1 MTTREMATRLTKDTA
16 ISLSAIAGGTVGQA
30 LLPEL
35 PVLGYMLG
43 SFVASITLTISE
55 KTILSFA
62 VDTGFSFFG
71 LVDQD
76 YVLPK
81 ETIEKLGL
89 EVVSL
94 DYIELNR
101 TGLNRTTL
109 NRTSLNRTK
118 YNTLDIMVLRRGVI
132 GVNKVGYVF

>member
-1 MTTREMATRLTKDTA
+1 M
-16 ISLSAIAGGTVGQA
+16 
-30 LLPEL
+30 
-35 PVLGYMLG
+35 
-43 SFVASITLTISE
+43 
-55 KTILSFA
+55 SFA